1 MAEQDFNL
9 FAKIIPDKKQLEK
22 DLEGVEVGTR
32 STNKK
37 KDTSRGKDGD
47 GGEEGVLSELL
58 GPIGNL
64 AKIGTAL
71 LLVVQ
76 AFKPFFKIL
85 EGFIKVLQLFFI
97 PLNVLLIKLLAP
109 LLKRFA
115 GFTEEFVRKGLD
127 FVDELVRSIRDLKPL
142 FQDLV
147 RFTKSVANFSIGD
160 FFGFTTPNQNQ
171 GGLNMSRLPGTTMS
185 RGEGGGP
192 GLFEI
197 LTRLP
202 SAGNRVLGNI
212 GRAQTRG
219 NQIIQIQGLLSSE
232 ILRSIRGQEDN
243 DISRNTIG

>member
-22 DLEGVEVGTR
+22 DLSNVEVGTQ
-32 STNKK
+32 STKNQKK
-37 KDTSRGKDGD
+37 NRGRGKQGD
-47 GGEEGVLSELL
+47 EEGGLSELL
-58 GPIGNL
+58 DPIGKL
-64 AKIGTAL
+64 AKVGTAL
-71 LLVVQ
+71 LFVVQ
-76 AFKPFFKIL
+76 AFQPFFKLL

-147 RFTKSVANFSIGD
+147 GFTKSIANFSPSE
-160 FFGFTTPNQNQ
+160 FFGFTSPTSNQ
-171 GGLNMSRLPGTTMS
+171 GGRGLNMSSLPGTKN
-185 RGEGGGP
+185 GGAGS

-202 SAGNRVLGNI
+202 SAGNRVLADI
-212 GRAQTRG
+212 GRAQTKG

-232 ILRSIRGQEDN
+232 ILRNIRGREDN
-243 DISRNTIG
+243 DIDRNTIG